1 MSVWR
6 RGKPRLSRR
15 AAAEDDADADVDGE
29 ANEEDVADSVELEGV
44 SLASLVDR
52 LPYLFFR
59 YRAHELRA
67 APSLSLPVLRSGD
80 GSRDL
85 RA

>member
-15 AAAEDDADADVDGE
+15 AAAEDDADEDVDGE

-59 YRAHELRA
+59 
-67 APSLSLPVLRSGD
+67 
-80 GSRDL
+80 
-85 RA
+85 

>member
-15 AAAEDDADADVDGE
+15 AAAEDDADEDVDGE

-44 SLASLVDR
+44 SLLSLVDR

-59 YRAHELRA
+59 
-67 APSLSLPVLRSGD
+67 
-80 GSRDL
+80 
-85 RA
+85 